1 METVSHKT
9 GITALASE
17 QAPFV
22 YFDGV
27 VGLGTNHGAVQLEL
41 AARTVVPNGEG
52 GVESKIV
59 VTCHIRCSLHAAAS
73 LRDAIDKVLSLAKRT
88 PGKDDP
94 KWFAHTLN

>member
-1 METVSHKT
+1 METASHKT

-27 VGLGTNHGAVQLEL
+27 VGLGTNHRAVQLEL

-59 VTCHIRCSLHAAAS
+59 VACHIRCSLHAAAS
-73 LRDAIDKVLSLAKRT
+73 LRMPSIRSCPRQSELLARTIRNGSLT
-88 PGKDDP
+88 
-94 KWFAHTLN
+94 H